1 MGSSGSKKRKPT
13 KHLPKVGT
21 PQERAWEAREARHDV
36 SHAMGGPGTGA
47 GSRVLYWV
55 IGVIVVIGLAL
66 AIVALIALD

>member
-21 PQERAWEAREARHDV
+21 PQERTWEAHEARHDV
-36 SHAMGGPGTGA
+36 THAIGGPGTGA
-47 GSRVLYWV
+47 GSRVLYWA
-55 IGVIVVIGLAL
+55 IGAIVVTGLAL

>member
-21 PQERAWEAREARHDV
+21 PQERAWEAHEARHDV
-36 SHAMGGPGTGA
+36 THAMGGPGSGA
-47 GSRVLYWV
+47 GSKVVYWL
-55 IGVIVVIGLAL
+55 IGAVVVIGLAM